1 MEFKNFFTK
10 SIGFSRKDKLM
21 QKITGIFSPPAYET
35 NYDVYKVSIYNN
47 PSVATC
53 FKLIKENFLNID
65 YKVVETVMIE
75 RNGKKEEKQI
85 EVKNDFIDKTLKKP
99 SPLTKKSEFLEYL
112 LMYYLFGG
120 RVLAEKI
127 NGSLSAYLLLYAPNT
142 FLINYSMTKPIIE
155 SIDIGLTTYS
165 GKDLER
171 FYFLKSIDQNS
182 ELAGYTAGRS
192 ILESLAM
199 ITDLENFI
207 IKHNNSLLK
216 NRGNKSGIFKV
227 LEALKTKKDK
237 EELETQLNSAFG
249 GYQNAGKL
257 GLIGKNVEFIPTDVN
272 PKDLDWTEGLII
284 AHKMIAN
291 IMGVPL
297 TMIWDTSSTY
307 NNVREDKIK
316 LYKQTLIPIAKKVAE
331 FLNEIFAEN
340 LEENQEIILD
350 LSSIEE
356 LRDEV
361 FQSLQS
367 LESITYLTINEKRA
381 IASEKTGI
389 NIAEYEHDNA
399 DKIFINTMSMLID
412 DVNSSNEGPIDESDE
427 E

>member
-1 MEFKNFFTK
+1 MK
-10 SIGFSRKDKLM
+10 
-21 QKITGIFSPPAYET
+21 
-35 NYDVYKVSIYNN
+35 
-47 PSVATC
+47 
-53 FKLIKENFLNID
+53 
-65 YKVVETVMIE
+65 
-75 RNGKKEEKQI
+75 
-85 EVKNDFIDKTLKKP
+85 
-99 SPLTKKSEFLEYL
+99 
-112 LMYYLFGG
+112 
-120 RVLAEKI
+120 
-127 NGSLSAYLLLYAPNT
+127 
-142 FLINYSMTKPIIE
+142 

-237 EELETQLNSAFG
+237 ENVTQLNSAFG

-331 FLNEIFAEN
+331 FLNEIFAE
-340 LEENQEIILD
+340 
-350 LSSIEE
+350 SS
-356 LRDEV
+356 L
-361 FQSLQS
+361 
-367 LESITYLTINEKRA
+367 K
-381 IASEKTGI
+381 KT
-389 NIAEYEHDNA
+389 
-399 DKIFINTMSMLID
+399 KK
-412 DVNSSNEGPIDESDE
+412 
-427 E
+427 